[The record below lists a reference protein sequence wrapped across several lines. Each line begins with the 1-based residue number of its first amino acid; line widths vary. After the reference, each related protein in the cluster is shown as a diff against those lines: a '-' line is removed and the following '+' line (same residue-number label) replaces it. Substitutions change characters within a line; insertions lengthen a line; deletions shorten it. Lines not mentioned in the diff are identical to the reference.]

1 MFGLLVSGR
10 LVDTS
15 FRQVDNTHCVI
26 DVDGTGSFNHLVV
39 FLTGTQAFP
48 DGTGGAVYFSWPN
61 IDIGE
66 PAWQY
71 LGMISNAKP
80 SAIFKISKAKGVAS
94 DDEQKIS
101 QRFNQQ
107 MLQCQIPKTA
117 AQVGISVE
125 PLSHLQGLQEATTES
140 EATLVPKFVDFTQ
153 KMVQS
158 LFNFTASYAIEASE
172 ARMRASE
179 TYVPYSAIQNWCTNF
194 ERRIKLDPYFW
205 QK

>member
-1 MFGLLVSGR
+1 MSPYQLSIPNTFIALY
-10 LVDTS
+10 
-15 FRQVDNTHCVI
+15 QVDNTHCVI
-26 DVDGTGSFNHLVV
+26 DVDGTGSFNHLVVRLASFAHKQSYHLSLQV

-107 MLQCQIPKTA
+107 MLQCQIPKVRGTLKLSMY
-117 AQVGISVE
+117 VVLVIFFSDCCSSWYIS
-125 PLSHLQGLQEATTES
+125 
-140 EATLVPKFVDFTQ
+140 
-153 KMVQS
+153 
-158 LFNFTASYAIEASE
+158 
-172 ARMRASE
+172 
-179 TYVPYSAIQNWCTNF
+179 
-194 ERRIKLDPYFW
+194 
-205 QK
+205 